1 MAYDGRIMAM
11 TRSDLVSAAAKVEE
25 MIVFLRGQGV
35 ILDKDLA
42 RLYEVPTKALVQAV
56 NRNRS
61 RFPSDFTFQLT
72 AEEFAFLRSQFV
84 TSNVGVGHGG
94 RRYRPYAFTEQGVA
108 MLSSV
113 LRSRRAIAANIEI
126 MRAFVRLRRLVMA
139 QAELARKLK
148 TLERKY
154 DARFRVVFNAIRKL
168 MAPPITKSKSFGFRP
183 RGSISAR

>member
-72 AEEFAFLRSQFV
+72 AEEFAFLRSHFGFCIFLSTFFPHTRRGWPRRPSLEALCVHGTGRRDAVERAQEQA
-84 TSNVGVGHGG
+84 SNCRQHRDHARLCTPTQAGHGAG
-94 RRYRPYAFTEQGVA
+94 RVGAEAEDIGTEV
-108 MLSSV
+108 
-113 LRSRRAIAANIEI
+113 
-126 MRAFVRLRRLVMA
+126 
-139 QAELARKLK
+139 
-148 TLERKY
+148 
-154 DARFRVVFNAIRKL
+154 
-168 MAPPITKSKSFGFRP
+168 
-183 RGSISAR
+183 